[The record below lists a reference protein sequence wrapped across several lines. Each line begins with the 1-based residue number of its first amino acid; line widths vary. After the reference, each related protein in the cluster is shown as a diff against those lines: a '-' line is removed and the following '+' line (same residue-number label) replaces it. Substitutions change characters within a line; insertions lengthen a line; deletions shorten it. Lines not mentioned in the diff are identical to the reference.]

1 MLAQSEPAGLALC
14 VREYVALGRIP
25 WRQQSAAAVHGGAV
39 RHALSLCALE
49 HAANRAL
56 DTLSGGER
64 QRAGLARALAQEP
77 SVLLLD
83 EPTNHLDLRGR
94 CDLLDLVRGLGIT
107 VVAVLHELALVGRFA
122 DRVAVIDQGRL
133 VMIGTPAVARSA
145 KLVREVSHVDTFTA
159 PHPRDGR
166 PVLMFRQP
174 ATRSRQGGGMRPP
187 AVPLAAWFAAWFAAW
202 SVSATAFPVTV
213 QSCGEPL
220 TFNAPPQRAMV
231 HDLNMTEMVLALGLR
246 DHLVG
251 VTGISGWYKTGPE
264 FKAALGK
271 VPELAS
277 KQPSMETLLAVAPDF
292 FFAGWYYGMNPGGEV
307 TPATLARHGVRTLV
321 LSESC
326 VHLGK
331 LRPPASMYLLYDDML
346 KLGVIFDRQAQAAA
360 LVGQ

>member
-133 VMIGTPAVARSA
+133 VMIGTPAVALSA
-145 KLVREVSHVDTFTA
+145 KLVREVFHVDTFTA

-166 PVLMFRQP
+166 SVLMFD
-174 ATRSRQGGGMRPP
+174 SPP
-187 AVPLAAWFAAWFAAW
+187 PEAV
-202 SVSATAFPVTV
+202 
-213 QSCGEPL
+213 
-220 TFNAPPQRAMV
+220 
-231 HDLNMTEMVLALGLR
+231 
-246 DHLVG
+246 
-251 VTGISGWYKTGPE
+251 
-264 FKAALGK
+264 KAA
-271 VPELAS
+271 A
-277 KQPSMETLLAVAPDF
+277 
-292 FFAGWYYGMNPGGEV
+292 
-307 TPATLARHGVRTLV
+307 
-321 LSESC
+321 
-326 VHLGK
+326 
-331 LRPPASMYLLYDDML
+331 
-346 KLGVIFDRQAQAAA
+346 
-360 LVGQ
+360 